1 MSVRI
6 MGRPRVKSRKEKKNV
21 LLSFGTRSRSFSL
34 MKVDWR
40 NSSLGDGMK
49 TEGDGGGPEQL
60 ALALG
65 QGTHTSEMCWS
76 SHGGTRSV

>member
-1 MSVRI
+1 MSR
-6 MGRPRVKSRKEKKNV
+6 N
-21 LLSFGTRSRSFSL
+21 FSH

-49 TEGDGGGPEQL
+49 TEGDRAGGEGVGTEQL

-65 QGTHTSEMCWS
+65 QGTHISELCWS
-76 SHGGTRSV
+76 SHGGTRPVRKGGH